1 MEADNDMIN
10 VNVS

>member
-1 MEADNDMIN
+1 MGTRKIN